1 MISVFPSSQ
10 RGHVE
15 HGWLD
20 TRHTFSFGNW
30 YNPDRMGFHALR
42 VINEDVIAPDSGF
55 GKHFHDD
62 MEILTYVYAGEL
74 THQDNAG
81 GGGVI
86 RRGDVQHMSAGR
98 GIIHS
103 EFNKSPDAETRLLQI
118 WIIPKE
124 FGIDPSYDQKAFPDD
139 VKRDRLALLASGDG
153 RDGSLRFHQDA
164 DVYASIL
171 SAGGGIEL
179 SLARG
184 RHAWVQV
191 VRGHMEVNGTPVAA
205 GDGATVEEEAVLRFS
220 AIEETEFLAFDLP

>member
-1 MISVFPSSQ
+1 MIRPFPSSQ

-30 YNPDRMGFHALR
+30 HNPDRMGFHALR

-62 MEILTYVYAGEL
+62 MEILTYVYEGEL
-74 THQDNAG
+74 THQDNTG

-86 RRGDVQHMSAGR
+86 RRDDVQRMSAGR

-103 EFNKSPDAETRLLQI
+103 EFNRSPDAEAKLLQI

-124 FGIDPSYDQKAFPDD
+124 FGVEPSYDQKTFPDAA
-139 VKRDRLALLASGDG
+139 KRDRLALIASGDG
-153 RDGSLRFHQDA
+153 RDGSLRMHQDA
-164 DVYASIL
+164 DVYASLI
-171 SAGGGIEL
+171 SAGKGCEL
-179 SLARG
+179 AFAHG

-191 VRGHMEVNGTPVAA
+191 VRGHVEVNGTPLTA
-205 GDGATVEEEAVLRFS
+205 GDGAEVEDESSLRIG
-220 AIEETEFLAFDLP
+220 AIEESEVLIFDLP

>member
-15 HGWLD
+15 YDWLD

-42 VINEDVIAPDSGF
+42 VINEDAIAPDTGF

-62 MEILTYVYAGEL
+62 MEILTYVYQGEL
-74 THQDNAG
+74 THQDNTG

-86 RRGDVQHMSAGR
+86 RRGDVQRMSAGR

-103 EFNKSPDAETRLLQI
+103 EFNKSPDAEAKLLQI

-124 FGIDPSYDQKAFPDD
+124 FGVDPSYDQKAFPDD

-153 RDGSLRFHQDA
+153 RDGSLRMHQDA
-164 DVYASIL
+164 DVYASIIA
-171 SAGGGIEL
+171 AGKGCEL
-179 SLARG
+179 ALAQG

-191 VRGHMEVNGTPVAA
+191 VRGHMEVNGTPIAA
-205 GDGATVEEEAVLRFS
+205 GDGAAIEGETVLRFA